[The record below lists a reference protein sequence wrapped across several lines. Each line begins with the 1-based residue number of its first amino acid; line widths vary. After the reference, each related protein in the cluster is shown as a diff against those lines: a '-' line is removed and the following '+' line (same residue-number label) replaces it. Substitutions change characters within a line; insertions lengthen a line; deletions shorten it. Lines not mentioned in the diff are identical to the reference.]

1 MIRRHSDIPLR
12 RDGASRFL
20 PWSIA
25 FMVYLAVLSLA
36 AAMLFD
42 TAVSRWS
49 AGFSGTLTVQ
59 IPLAAK
65 TTNGGS
71 DGRLKRA
78 VGVLEATPG
87 VARIRVL
94 ARGEIVALIAPWL
107 GADTVSDDLP
117 LPRLIDVTMRQTGG
131 VDLAALRRRLG
142 KVAPGATVDDHREW
156 LAGLIAFVRSVEI
169 VAAGIV
175 ALTAVITVLTVIFA
189 ARAGLAVH
197 APIVELLH
205 LIGARDGYIARQ
217 FQRHALSLGLWG
229 GLLGLAL
236 AGVTLAGLAAIARAV
251 KTGLLP
257 ALTLSLAQW
266 LTLAALPFAAAA
278 IAMVTA
284 RLTVLRSLARM
295 P

>member
-1 MIRRHSDIPLR
+1 MSRHHSDIPLR
-12 RDGASRFL
+12 RDGAGRFL

-59 IPLAAK
+59 IPVAAK
-65 TTNGGS
+65 AMGRAS
-71 DGRLKRA
+71 DARLKRA
-78 VGVLEATPG
+78 VGVLEATSG
-87 VARIRVL
+87 VSRVRVL
-94 ARGEIVALIAPWL
+94 ARREIVALIAPWL
-107 GADTVSDDLP
+107 GADTISDGLP
-117 LPRLIDVTMRQTGG
+117 LPRLIDVTMRETDS
-131 VDLAALRRRLG
+131 VDLAALRARLR

-156 LAGLIAFVRSVEI
+156 LAGLITFVRSIEV

-175 ALTAVITVLTVIFA
+175 ALTAVITALTVIFA

-197 APIVELLH
+197 AHIIELLH
-205 LIGARDGYIARQ
+205 LIGARDSYIARQ
-217 FQRHALSLGLWG
+217 FQRHALALGLWG

-236 AGVTLAGLAAIARAV
+236 AGITLLGLAAFARAV
-251 KTGLLP
+251 ESVLLP

>member
-1 MIRRHSDIPLR
+1 MIRRYSDIPLR

-36 AAMLFD
+36 VAMLFD

-59 IPLAAK
+59 VPAATLA
-65 TTNGGS
+65 GGDS
-71 DGRLKRA
+71 DARVKRA
-78 VGVLEATPG
+78 VGVLEATGG
-87 VARIRVL
+87 VSRIRVL
-94 ARGEIVALIAPWL
+94 ARREIVALIAPWL
-107 GADTVSDDLP
+107 GPGTISGDLP
-117 LPRLIDVTMRQTGG
+117 LPRLIDVTMVTANA
-131 VDLAALRRRLG
+131 VDLAALRARLG
-142 KVAPGATVDDHREW
+142 KTVPGATVDDHREW
-156 LAGLIAFVRSVEI
+156 LSGLITFMRSVEI

-175 ALTAVITVLTVIFA
+175 ALTAVITALTVIFA

-197 APIVELLH
+197 AHIIELLH
-205 LIGARDGYIARQ
+205 LIGARDSYIARQ
-217 FQRHALSLGLWG
+217 FQRHALALGLWG
-229 GLLGLAL
+229 GMLGLAL

-251 KTGLLP
+251 ETGLLP
-257 ALTLSLAQW
+257 ALTLSPAQW
-266 LTLAALPFAAAA
+266 LTLAALPFVAAA